1 MNDSCYHA
9 EVYRIQDSVTKTTTI
24 SDVNE
29 RDELNE
35 VSVAHGNTSHRY
47 QCEGLY
53 RL

>member
-1 MNDSCYHA
+1 MNSCYHA
-9 EVYRIQDSVTKTTTI
+9 EVYRIQGSGTQSTTI

-35 VSVAHGNTSHRY
+35 VSVAHGNTSHHY